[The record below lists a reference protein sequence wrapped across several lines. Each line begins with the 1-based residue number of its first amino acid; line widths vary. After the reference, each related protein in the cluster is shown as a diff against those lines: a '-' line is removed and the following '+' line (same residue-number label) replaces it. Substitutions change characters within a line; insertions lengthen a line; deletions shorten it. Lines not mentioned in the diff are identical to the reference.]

1 MAKTD
6 LAMLKDDMTYI
17 SGMEEGVE
25 IVKAIFALTAQERKD
40 RFGTS
45 DVANILDKFDFV
57 QCQNILS
64 RKRKLGKYYVLR
76 GIRIDGVKKNVV
88 WESSRLEGRPSDA
101 MILDYLTNNQGTDFA
116 VVEEIYVAELEK

>member
-1 MAKTD
+1 MKGNDMAKTD

-64 RKRKLGKYYVLR
+64 RKRKLGK
-76 GIRIDGVKKNVV
+76 
-88 WESSRLEGRPSDA
+88 
-101 MILDYLTNNQGTDFA
+101 
-116 VVEEIYVAELEK
+116 